1 MRTNTKKLDGKMES
15 TELQGPSSSWPSP
28 TWDRIFVLKLTV
40 KDVAQ
45 AGGNYD
51 EKDGDKCK
59 MKIELLSPSSNKNL
73 AQAAFCR
80 DWSSA
85 SPLRCACC
93 SQP

>member
-1 MRTNTKKLDGKMES
+1 MRTNTKKLDGKIES

-40 KDVAQ
+40 KDMAQ

-59 MKIELLSPSSNKNL
+59 NKIELLSPSSNRNL

-80 DWSSA
+80 DWSLA
-85 SPLRCACC
+85 SLLPCACC

>member
-40 KDVAQ
+40 KDMAQ
-45 AGGNYD
+45 AGD

-59 MKIELLSPSSNKNL
+59 I
-73 AQAAFCR
+73 
-80 DWSSA
+80 
-85 SPLRCACC
+85 
-93 SQP
+93 